1 MQIFFDLSF
10 LFILGSV
17 GGYIMEL
24 FFRRFVSAKKWINP
38 GFLTGPVLPIYG
50 FGVVGM
56 YVISTLLMKLPIE
69 NLVLKEILIVLIIGV
84 LMTLIELI
92 TGEIFI
98 IGMNIKLWDYSDRW
112 GNYKGVICPLF
123 SLIWAG
129 IGALYFFF
137 AHSAFTELVL
147 AVRSWNYS
155 LYFIGFAFGVLF
167 VDVIY
172 SFNVSSKISKIAKDL
187 QIVVKYEHLKASIS
201 NQMHKVKEK
210 YNFLFPF
217 KSKTSLKESIKN
229 YFEEQKAKKEEK
241 VSTKK

>member
-1 MQIFFDLSF
+1 MKWFFDLSF
-10 LFILGSV
+10 LFIVGAV

-50 FGVVGM
+50 FGIVGM
-56 YVISTLLMKLPIE
+56 YVISTFLVKLPIE
-69 NLVLKEILIVLIIGV
+69 SVVLKDIIIVLIIGV

-112 GNYKGVICPLF
+112 GNFKGIICPLF
-123 SLIWAG
+123 SLIWTG

-137 AHSAFTELVL
+137 VHKGFVKMVEGFNQFS
-147 AVRSWNYS
+147 YS
-155 LYFIGFAFGVLF
+155 LYFLGLAFGILF

-187 QIVVKYEHLKASIS
+187 QIVVKYEHLKESIS
-201 NQMHKVKEK
+201 NQVRRVKEK
-210 YNFLFPF
+210 SNFLFPF
-217 KSKTSLKESIKN
+217 KSKISLKDSIKN
-229 YFEEQKAKKEEK
+229 YFEEQKLKKENK
-241 VSTKK
+241 NKKA